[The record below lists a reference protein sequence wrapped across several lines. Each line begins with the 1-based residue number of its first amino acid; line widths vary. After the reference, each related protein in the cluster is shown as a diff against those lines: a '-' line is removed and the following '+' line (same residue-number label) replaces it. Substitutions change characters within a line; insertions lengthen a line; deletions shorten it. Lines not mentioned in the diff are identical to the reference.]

1 MLTNSIFLG
10 DLSTEALGNA
20 GITGVFYLIFA
31 VAGNGLNNG
40 MQTVFS
46 RYAGSGDHD
55 AFKTILSQGIRIC
68 LQFAL
73 AGILITWF
81 IAPLILEP
89 VADARSYNE
98 QINFL
103 KIRILGLPFL
113 FLFQM
118 GNAFLVSTLNSRYL
132 MIAFFCEAGVNILLD
147 FLLIK
152 GRYGFPALGF
162 NGAAFASVIAEVIG
176 CVVVLVV
183 LYRTGLRKQYSLLKS
198 FVYDKVIT
206 KQIVNISIP
215 LMLQYVLSVTT
226 WLIFFM
232 LIESLHNDVYKAIS
246 NTMRNVFGLAGIFVW
261 AFASTSSVMVSNLMG
276 QKREDMVLTA
286 INKIVKLCMVL
297 CVLICVLVNVFP
309 GLFFSIFSQ
318 GDDFVQQGIPVLRVV
333 SADLLLMCLANIWL
347 NGVAGTGK
355 TKINLII
362 ELAAITFYMIYT
374 YIVVKVHFVSL
385 AFAWTNEFVYWGIIF
400 TIAYFYMRSGK
411 WKTK

>member
-1 MLTNSIFLG
+1 
-10 DLSTEALGNA
+10 
-20 GITGVFYLIFA
+20 
-31 VAGNGLNNG
+31 
-40 MQTVFS
+40 
-46 RYAGSGDHD
+46 
-55 AFKTILSQGIRIC
+55 
-68 LQFAL
+68 
-73 AGILITWF
+73 
-81 IAPLILEP
+81 
-89 VADARSYNE
+89 
-98 QINFL
+98 
-103 KIRILGLPFL
+103 
-113 FLFQM
+113 
-118 GNAFLVSTLNSRYL
+118 

-152 GRYGFPALGF
+152 GRYGFPAMGF
-162 NGAAFASVIAEVIG
+162 NGAAFASVIAEIVG

-183 LYRTGLRKQYSLLKS
+183 LYRTGLKKQYSLLKS
-198 FVYDKVIT
+198 FVYNKVIT
-206 KQIVNISIP
+206 KQIVTISIP

-232 LIESLHNDVYKAIS
+232 LIESLHDDNYKAIS

-276 QKREDMVLTA
+276 QQREDLVLTA

-297 CVLICVLVNVFP
+297 CVFICVLVNIFP
-309 GLFFSIFSQ
+309 GVFFSIFSQ

-362 ELAAITFYMIYT
+362 ELAAITFYMLYT

-400 TIAYFYMRSGK
+400 TMAYFYMRSGK